1 MRQGKLHLKINKNE
15 KRQLREGKR
24 REKQKR
30 KDWADSRAVDTF
42 DCPQEQKKALT
53 LQGHKE
59 TTLHR
64 QGKLA
69 SEFPNV
75 IKMDK
80 KWKLCAKVHHTCH
93 SPMRTRVFCKQSIKH
108 QQ

>member
-1 MRQGKLHLKINKNE
+1 MAFCGLCGFGQAQPSKLCFFGITEIDTHVYPE
-15 KRQLREGKR
+15 KE
-24 REKQKR
+24 
-30 KDWADSRAVDTF
+30 A
-42 DCPQEQKKALT
+42 PT